1 MTSQLLEKLTI
12 RNVLAVTFTGIF
24 GWVVYNVTTTTQ
36 TTTEDNTI
44 IMLILGALITNIGTI
59 IIFYFRKAQSKES
72 KV

>member
-12 RNVLAVTFTGIF
+12 RNILAIVFSGIF
-24 GWVVYNVTTTTQ
+24 GWVVYTVSTNPKEENVVL
-36 TTTEDNTI
+36 
-44 IMLILGALITNIGTI
+44 MLILGALITNVGTI